1 MPTWSITAGVGI
13 DDPEEDDWKV
23 SGTRNAM
30 GDSEFSQNLQTY
42 LNTWYS
48 ITPAIKV
55 GAEWMYVDTERV
67 DTTGSDYSNSYHQI
81 LGSVFYNF

>member
-1 MPTWSITAGVGI
+1 
-13 DDPEEDDWKV
+13 
-23 SGTRNAM
+23 M
-30 GDSEFSQNLQTY
+30 GNSEFSQNLQTY

-55 GAEWMYVDTERV
+55 GAEWMYVDTERTHS
-67 DTTGSDYSNSYHQI
+67 DGDDYSNSYHQI